1 MIQMMIAVLKR
12 FMRIKV
18 KLNRVHVHGALRKK
32 AVVGRIESAQAYN
45 DQYFSHRKLQS
56 HL

>member
-1 MIQMMIAVLKR
+1 MMIAVLKR